1 MELIG
6 PYLAACILLVAAGV
20 AKVVRPMD
28 TARAV
33 TAVVPVPLR
42 ASRALVRAGALVEA
56 VLGAVALVH
65 PSPAAAGLVAAS
77 YLGFAGFVS
86 LARARGGPR
95 ATCGCFGTP
104 DTPAT
109 RTHVV
114 VTLGLAASAT
124 VVVVVAGLSG
134 WLPTLLA
141 GQPWRGV
148 PLVLLGLLCAWL
160 AYLTMGRL
168 AELGAARRALG
179 ITRHGAVA

>member
-6 PYLAACILLVAAGV
+6 PYLAACVLLMAAGV

-33 TAVVPVPLR
+33 TAVVAVPVR
-42 ASRALVRAGALVEA
+42 ASRALVRVGALGEA
-56 VLGAVALVH
+56 VLGAVALAH
-65 PSPAAAGLVAAS
+65 PSPAAASLVAAS

-86 LARARGGPR
+86 LARARGGPL

-114 VTLGLAASAT
+114 VTLGCAASAIVLAAS
-124 VVVVVAGLSG
+124 GLSG
-134 WLPTLLA
+134 WITPLVA

-160 AYLTMGRL
+160 AFLAMGRL
-168 AELGAARRALG
+168 AELGAARRKLG
-179 ITRHGAVA
+179 ITRAGAMT